1 MRIRGRADAAQTKE
15 VPMGL
20 GDKIANEVKE
30 KVGQVKEGLGDA
42 LDNPKLE
49 QEGEQEQ
56 REAQVRKAG
65 EAAHDTIDHVTDAVK
80 DTLDDIKDN
89 LD

>member
-1 MRIRGRADAAQTKE
+1 
-15 VPMGL
+15 MGL

-30 KVGQVKEGLGDA
+30 KVGQAKEGLGDA

-49 QEGEQEQ
+49 QEGEREQ
-56 REAQVRKAG
+56 HEAQVRKAG
-65 EAAHDTIDHVTDAVK
+65 HAAHEKIDHVTDTVK
-80 DTLDDIKDN
+80 DKLDDVKDK